1 MGNTGTS
8 GPILGIEAVG
18 MGFAGAVG
26 NAAFGLNVPI
36 AASGV
41 AEGITD
47 QSRIVPEVPWLAV
60 AGLAIEQ
67 FVPSEFAFSLQLM
80 KHTVF
85 VLFQVDPLA
94 HTQDPCGYT
103 QGMNLIVGSFLELL
117 CSGVNIPQQW
127 QLWQS

>member
-26 NAAFGLNVPI
+26 NAAFGLNVPT

-47 QSRIVPEVPWLAV
+47 QSRLFQKYPGLQLQAWL
-60 AGLAIEQ
+60 LSK
-67 FVPSEFAFSLQLM
+67 FVPQSLP
-80 KHTVF
+80 F
-85 VLFQVDPLA
+85 R
-94 HTQDPCGYT
+94 C
-103 QGMNLIVGSFLELL
+103 N
-117 CSGVNIPQQW
+117 
-127 QLWQS
+127 